1 MLHEKIKGEVKQA
14 MVEKNAVKL
23 GVVRGLLAAFT
34 NEVVAKGRKPDD
46 MLTDEEAIIVIS
58 RSAKQRKDSIAQFKE
73 ANRTDLVEVEE
84 AELKFV
90 EVYLPTMMNE
100 AEVETAVKAKIIEL
114 GITNKTDSGK
124 LMSALMKDLKGK
136 ADGMM
141 VKSLAEKLLV

>member
-14 MVEKNAVKL
+14 MMEKNAVKL

-34 NEVVAKGRKPDD
+34 NEAVAKGKKPDEF
-46 MLTDEEAIIVIS
+46 LSDEEAMAVIQ

-73 ANRTDLVEVEE
+73 AGRTDLVEVEE

-90 EVYLPTMMNE
+90 EVYLPTMMSE
-100 AEVETAVKAKIIEL
+100 TEVEQAVKAKMAEL
-114 GITNKTDSGK
+114 GVTSKADGGK

-136 ADGMM
+136 ADGVM